1 MGYCAFCETKPRETW
16 LGSYCSEC
24 RQLKNLCNVYGYERV
39 LGILKEVCIRNE
51 DQLERK
57 ILAKKIKNDDKDI
70 AELKQHET
78 SEDKEMVVNPK
89 IIDEKSEFYLR
100 RQSDRLSEKK

>member
-1 MGYCAFCETKPRETW
+1 MGYCGFCEQKPRETW
-16 LGSYCSEC
+16 FGSYCVEC

-57 ILAKKIKNDDKDI
+57 ILAKKIKNDVKDI
-70 AELKQHET
+70 EQAEQSKVL
-78 SEDKEMVVNPK
+78 NPK
-89 IIDEKSEFYLR
+89 ITDEKSEFYLR
-100 RQSDRLSEKK
+100 RQSDRLREKTNSV